1 MARPVLDSRLGVEC
15 AYGDPVTWREA
26 LDLLYGLL
34 PDYVDTLR
42 NALQTGDTATLHRA
56 AHSLSGASSYCRTVA
71 VQVAAKEL
79 EALCLRESGAA
90 LPDAVQAV
98 LHHIDCLMQL
108 KQSGTLP
115 AADGEA
121 IYE

>member
-1 MARPVLDSRLGVEC
+1 MTRPILDPRLGVEC
-15 AYGDPVTWREA
+15 AYGDSVTWREA
-26 LDLLYGLL
+26 LELLYGLL

-56 AHSLSGASSYCRTVA
+56 AHSLSGASSYCGTVA
-71 VQVAAKEL
+71 VQAAAKDL
-79 EALCLRESGAA
+79 EALCLCEHVAA

-98 LHHIDCLMQL
+98 LDHIDRLIQL

-115 AADGEA
+115 MADDA
-121 IYE
+121 PVY